1 MGFKIIGDINM
12 KTFKIT
18 NITHLLDKNSLNY
31 NKNLII
37 EYIDGIYEKK
47 TEIKPKE
54 DLLLKTNFLTISIRR
69 LRIKGL
75 ISVIEVNDYDI
86 NLYEKKKS
94 NKKILQKTEKENK
107 KDKNKTT
114 NNIVES
120 KDNKT
125 ISETKTKNKK

>member
-1 MGFKIIGDINM
+1 M

-54 DLLLKTNFLTISIRR
+54 DLFLKTNFLTISIRR

-94 NKKILQKTEKENK
+94 NKKILQKN
-107 KDKNKTT
+107 
-114 NNIVES
+114 
-120 KDNKT
+120 
-125 ISETKTKNKK
+125 

>member
-1 MGFKIIGDINM
+1 M

-54 DLLLKTNFLTISIRR
+54 DLFLKTNFLTISIRR

-125 ISETKTKNKK
+125 ISETNTKNKK